1 MKKLV
6 RVIQDKKY
14 KGTDGNEYYYES
26 YYLETETGYRIAIMA
41 NNAYDSNARH
51 DLKVL
56 ADETIDQRKPQ

>member
-14 KGTDGNEYYYES
+14 KGTDGKEYYYES
-26 YYLETETGYRIAIMA
+26 YYLETEKGYRIAIMA
-41 NNAYDSNARH
+41 NTQYDANARH

-56 ADETIDQRKPQ
+56 ADEVIDQRKPQ

>member
-14 KGTDGNEYYYES
+14 KAENGKEYYYES
-26 YYLETETGYRIAIMA
+26 YYLETENGHRIAIMA

-51 DLKVL
+51 DLKL
-56 ADETIDQRKPQ
+56 CADETIDQRKPQ